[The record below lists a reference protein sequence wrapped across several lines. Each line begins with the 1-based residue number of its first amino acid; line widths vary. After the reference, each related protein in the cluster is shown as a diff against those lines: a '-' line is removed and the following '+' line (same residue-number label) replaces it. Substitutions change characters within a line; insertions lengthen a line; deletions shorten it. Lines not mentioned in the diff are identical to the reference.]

1 MNREEIFMKK
11 SMIYVVCFMSVML
24 TVACGAINRKPEE
37 EIAAPVETT
46 AAPTPEYTETVT
58 ETPLPTSDSAD
69 GKLGD
74 KYIRES
80 IKNIELPKAF
90 SGYES
95 ENENLGSGWL
105 FRYKD
110 TDSITTVDLEEETD
124 SCCYAYG
131 GIIKVPH
138 ANYKME
144 QGEIKE
150 VNTFSMQGIVPKNAS
165 VEQVENCD
173 APAVVLEAEGAS
185 LAADTQKKYDNT
197 DYWSVFF
204 GKEDS
209 SYEFV
214 LFLNQKYFSKEDI
227 IKLAQSIQF
236 SENAFSEW

>member
-1 MNREEIFMKK
+1 MCVI
-11 SMIYVVCFMSVML
+11 L
-24 TVACGAINRKPEE
+24 TTACGAVNRKPEE
-37 EIAAPVETT
+37 EVAIPVETPVEAT
-46 AAPTPEYTETVT
+46 VAPTPESTVSVT
-58 ETPLPTSDSAD
+58 ETPIPTSDTAD

-74 KYIRES
+74 KYIRKS

-95 ENENLGSGWL
+95 ENENSGSGWL

-110 TDSITTVDLEEETD
+110 TDSITTVDLEDETD

-131 GIIKVPH
+131 GILKVPH

-144 QGEIKE
+144 QGEITE
-150 VNTFSMQGIVPKNAS
+150 VNTFSMQGIVPKNGV
-165 VEQVENCD
+165 VEKVENCEV
-173 APAVVLEAEGAS
+173 PAVVLEATGSS
-185 LAADTQKKYDNT
+185 LAADTQRKYDST
-197 DYWSVFF
+197 DYWSAFF